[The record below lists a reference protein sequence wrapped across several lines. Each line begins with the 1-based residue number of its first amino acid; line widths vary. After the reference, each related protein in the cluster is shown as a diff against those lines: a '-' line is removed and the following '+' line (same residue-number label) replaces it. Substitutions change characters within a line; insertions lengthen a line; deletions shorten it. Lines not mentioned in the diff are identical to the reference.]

1 VTKRYTVVGVG
12 ELLWDI
18 FPEGKRLGGA
28 PVNFSYH
35 CHQLGATG
43 YPVSAVGNDELGA
56 EIRDVL
62 VAKNVSDQFVAM
74 DETHPTGT
82 VQVTLEN
89 GKPSYEICEGVAWDH
104 IPMSGPELCE
114 SAFGRP
120 KETNRREVEKLETLA
135 QKTAAVCFGSLAQR
149 NDVSRATIHA
159 FLGAMRP
166 EALKIFDVN
175 LRQAFFSKEIIEASL
190 AHSNIL
196 KLSDEELPV
205 LAEIF
210 GIVGTVSEQLEAL
223 REKFDLKL
231 VAYTRGPDGSLLV
244 TAGETDDHSGCPGEA
259 INSVGAGDS
268 FTATLCMGLLG
279 KKPLAEINDHANRV
293 ATFVC
298 SQDSATP
305 VLSGDLR
312 SVRLCETG
320 GRVVENEGDKALS

>member
-1 VTKRYTVVGVG
+1 MEKRFVVVGIG
-12 ELLWDI
+12 ELLWDV

-43 YPVSAVGNDELGA
+43 YPVSAVGNDELGS

-62 VAKNVSDQFVAM
+62 VAKSLPDLFVAM

-89 GKPSYEICEGVAWDH
+89 GIPSYEICEGVAWDH
-104 IPMSGPELCE
+104 IPMG
-114 SAFGRP
+114 
-120 KETNRREVEKLETLA
+120 EKLETLA
-135 QKTAAVCFGSLAQR
+135 RKTDAVCFGSLAQR
-149 NDVSRATIHA
+149 NEVSRTTIHA

-166 EALKIFDVN
+166 EALRIFDVN

-190 AHSNIL
+190 VHSNIL

-205 LAEIF
+205 LAEMF
-210 GIVGTVSEQLEAL
+210 GIAGTVLEQLEAL
-223 REKFDLKL
+223 RTKFDLKL
-231 VAYTRGPDGSLLV
+231 IAYTRGPDGSLLV
-244 TAGETDDHSGCPGEA
+244 AADETSDHPGCPGDA

-268 FTATLCMGLLG
+268 FTATLCIGLLNG
-279 KKPLAEINDHANRV
+279 KPLAETNDHANRV

-298 SQDSATP
+298 SQDGATP
-305 VLSGDLR
+305 VLPADSL
-312 SVRLCETG
+312 E
-320 GRVVENEGDKALS
+320 

>member
-1 VTKRYTVVGVG
+1 MGKSFVAAGVG

-62 VAKNVSDQFVAM
+62 VAKSLPDLFMAT

-89 GKPSYEICEGVAWDH
+89 GKPDYKICEGVAWDH
-104 IPMSGPELCE
+104 IPMVG
-114 SAFGRP
+114 
-120 KETNRREVEKLETLA
+120 KLETLA
-135 QKTAAVCFGSLAQR
+135 QKTDAVCFGSLAQR
-149 NDVSRATIHA
+149 NDVSRETIHA
-159 FLGAMRP
+159 FLDAMRP
-166 EALKIFDVN
+166 DALKIFDVN
-175 LRQAFFSKEIIEASL
+175 LRQAFFSKEIVEASL
-190 AHSNIL
+190 EHSNIL

-205 LAEIF
+205 LAEMF
-210 GIVGTVSEQLEAL
+210 GIAGTVSEQLAEL
-223 REKFDLKL
+223 RTKFDLQL
-231 VAYTRGPDGSLLV
+231 IAYTRGPDGSLLV
-244 TAGETDDHSGCPGEA
+244 AADETSDHPGCPGDA

-268 FTATLCMGLLG
+268 FTATLCMGLLNG
-279 KKPLAEINDHANRV
+279 KPLSEINEHANRV

-298 SQDSATP
+298 SQDGATP
-305 VLSGDLR
+305 VLPA
-312 SVRLCETG
+312 
-320 GRVVENEGDKALS
+320 ALLE

>member
-1 VTKRYTVVGVG
+1 MRKSFIVAGIG
-12 ELLWDI
+12 ELLWDV

-62 VAKNVSDQFVAM
+62 VAKSLPDLFVAV

-89 GKPSYEICEGVAWDH
+89 GKPRYEICEGVAWDH

-114 SAFGRP
+114 SAFGSP
-120 KETNRREVEKLETLA
+120 KEPNRREVAKLETLA
-135 QKTAAVCFGSLAQR
+135 QKTDAVCFGSLAQR
-149 NDVSRATIHA
+149 NDVSRATIQA

-166 EALKIFDVN
+166 ETLKIFDVN

-190 AHSNIL
+190 SHANIL

-205 LAEIF
+205 LAEMF
-210 GIVGTVSEQLEAL
+210 GIAGTVSEQLEAL
-223 REKFDLKL
+223 CEKFDLKL
-231 VAYTRGPDGSLLV
+231 VAYTRGRDGSLLV
-244 TAGETDDHSGCPGEA
+244 AADETSDHPGCPGEA

-268 FTATLCMGLLG
+268 FTAALCLGLLNG
-279 KKPLAEINDHANRV
+279 NPLSEINEHANRV
-293 ATFVC
+293 ATYVC
-298 SQDSATP
+298 SQDGATP
-305 VLSGDLR
+305 VLPADL
-312 SVRLCETG
+312 LE
-320 GRVVENEGDKALS
+320 